1 MHGTLLLFRK
11 WRYYVRFPRKRRS
24 VETVKGILSVSD
36 GASMVIPIL
45 CYSDGQSVHVMNH
58 VAISSEETIYPQKNS
73 IFYCIGDSPR
83 ISGGIEQIYDSFG
96 LSPMT
101 GFYFITGDF
110 TISGG

>member
-1 MHGTLLLFRK
+1 MATGKTNVAV
-11 WRYYVRFPRKRRS
+11 YGSGS

-36 GASMVIPIL
+36 DGLFTPIL
-45 CYSDGQSVHVMNH
+45 CYSDGQSVHVMDH
-58 VAISSEETIYPQKNS
+58 VAITSEATIYPQKNS
-73 IFYCIGDSPR
+73 IFYCTGGSPR